1 MKGDFSRI
9 RFNPAKH
16 YTAVLEQQGRVAL
29 DADSNEQ
36 QAIDGYLRDTTNIDV
51 IGRFGGPIDDA
62 GFAIEVAG
70 NQILIGRGR
79 YYVDGILVENN
90 SVVDYDD
97 QPFLIGPAYSAVE
110 LLEAILQGKNTVS
123 VQLYLEVWQRLV
135 TQLDDPC
142 LREPALGQADTTARL
157 QTVWRVVAALA
168 TAGTNQKPTSS
179 GLDGPVAQLSACCQS
194 MYTAPDLERSGALSA
209 DTGAGGSDCGCQ
221 PIPSAGYQ
229 GLENQ
234 LYRVEIHT
242 SGTLETATFTWSRE
256 NAFMV
261 VDVTAVNGA
270 VVTVPSIGPDA
281 NLGFQAGQ
289 WVELTDDSYL
299 FGQPS
304 NQPGSLYQ
312 IAGTQ
317 CAGGQFLVTL
327 SAQVT
332 GLDPARNARMRR
344 WDQSG
349 PSATALGLPLS
360 ATPIQ
365 LENGIE
371 VTFRAG
377 SYVSGDY
384 WTIPARTAS
393 GQIDWPPCGGD
404 GNVFQP
410 AHYTKI
416 HRAPLACIHL
426 RTTEVFGTI
435 NRNNP
440 TGLTAHETA
449 IVANIG
455 SVRFL
460 VDDCRLLFPPLT
472 GVNANSATTALH
484 VQSISWVNDDV
495 MTVDSLVEKGL
506 SVTFDQ
512 APACP
517 WGGGNFRV
525 TLETPKSISVISTRP
540 VNTGPNPPDW
550 TDVFLRQETVLDP
563 FAGISVSGAQVIWLS
578 PAGPLG
584 LKSPPTFFLYQ
595 VLNTL
600 LSGNGPGWGRV
611 RIKLDGGAIYANGAN
626 GNIYLDG
633 QSFGSTG
640 ARVGDGSQCIQ
651 LGLPSG
657 NATKASDFESWFY
670 LAPTVRIA
678 SVIFQG
684 TEDGVETTLTEVWV
698 GLNGALQNGDGA
710 SGVPVLPITNFQ
722 ALITLTSAPVPNTV
736 VSLTLSGVSQGWAI
750 SIAPSVIVLAG
761 QISVTAPI
769 NVSLHVAG
777 ATDTV
782 TLLASVTSLL
792 GNLSFSSPQLII
804 HGLNVIL

>member
-9 RFNPAKH
+9 RFNPAKQ

-51 IGRFGGPIDDA
+51 IGRFGGPIGDA

-90 SVVDYDD
+90 SAIDYDD

-110 LLEAILQGKNTVS
+110 LLDAILQGKNTVS

-157 QTVWRVVAALA
+157 QTVWRVAAALV
-168 TAGTNQKPTSS
+168 TADTNQKPASS
-179 GLDGPVAQLSACCQS
+179 GLDGPVAQLSSCCQS
-194 MYTAPDLERSGALSA
+194 MYTAPDPERSGAL
-209 DTGAGGSDCGCQ
+209 GAGTGISGSDCGCQ

-242 SGTLETATFTWSRE
+242 SGTLATATFKWSRE

-261 VDVTAVNGA
+261 VEVTAVNGA
-270 VVTVPSIGPDA
+270 VVTVPGIGPDA

-289 WVELTDDSYL
+289 WIELTDDSYL
-299 FGQPS
+299 FGQPA

-312 IAGTQ
+312 IAGIQ

-349 PSATALGLPLS
+349 PSTTALGLPLS

-377 SYVSGDY
+377 SYISGDY

-393 GQIDWPPCGGD
+393 GQIDWPLCGSD

-410 AHYTKI
+410 AHYIKI
-416 HRAPLACIHL
+416 HRAPLACIHV
-426 RTTEVFGTI
+426 RATNVFGNI
-435 NRNNP
+435 NQNNP

-449 IVANIG
+449 MVANTG
-455 SVRFL
+455 NDRFQ

-472 GVNANSATTALH
+472 GVNANSAAAALH
-484 VQSISWVNDDV
+484 VNSISWVNDEV
-495 MTVDSLVEKGL
+495 MTVDSLIENGL
-506 SVTFDQ
+506 SVTLDQ
-512 APACP
+512 VPVCP

-525 TLETPKSISVISTRP
+525 TLETPKSIDVLSKGP
-540 VNTGPNPPDW
+540 VNTGQTPPDW

-578 PAGPLG
+578 PGPLG

-600 LSGNGPGWGRV
+600 LTGNGPGWGRV
-611 RIKLDGGAIYANGAN
+611 RIKLDGGAIYGNGAN
-626 GNIYLDG
+626 GNLYLDG

-640 ARVGDGSQCIQ
+640 ARVGDGSPCIQ

-657 NATKASDFESWFY
+657 NAAKASDFESWFY

-684 TEDGVETTLTEVWV
+684 TENGVETTLTEVWV

-710 SGVPVLPITNFQ
+710 SGAPVLPITNFQ
-722 ALITLTSAPVPNTV
+722 ALITLTSAPVPNTA
-736 VSLTLSGVSQGWAI
+736 VSLTLSGVSQGWVI
-750 SIAPSVIVLAG
+750 SIAPSVIVPAG

-769 NVSLHVAG
+769 SVSLYIDG

-792 GNLSFSSPQLII
+792 GSLSVSSPQLII